1 LQQRQDNSSDGIVV
15 ALKNRQQQR
24 QQRVH
29 KILDRRSS
37 SSSSPPKT
45 SDDKNEDEATTNT
58 TIVLNAKK
66 GDKKIFVAS
75 IQGLEEDMD
84 VSIGKT
90 DKSIIVNIDDD
101 DDDEKRGG
109 GNVAV
114 GINLETPLKYD
125 HKAGTRVVAKR
136 RNPNSSSS
144 VAEEKI
150 EAPTQDLEIEP
161 KPTPLGQPQQPVII
175 PSPLNDV
182 AKPTTPLVQPQ
193 QPVINPSPP
202 NVANV
207 EHFKEMLDDM
217 LQRLNDPSH
226 PKITTMTRE
235 LEMLTQQIEEL
246 RLANTKHSSTNNPF
260 SQQVSDKLKPLV
272 QEANHMTKRIIDYA
286 NSDAHNPQFFQETN
300 FWANVADANRK
311 LHENEKHFRDYVKDL
326 NSAVQDVDHLRILFQ
341 NRRNIL
347 HKFITTIMVQHAKR
361 AKQNPTA
368 TASLSATPAS
378 APRQTRPTA
387 PR

>member
-1 LQQRQDNSSDGIVV
+1 L
-15 ALKNRQQQR
+15 
-24 QQRVH
+24 
-29 KILDRRSS
+29 
-37 SSSSPPKT
+37 SPV
-45 SDDKNEDEATTNT
+45 EEATTNT
-58 TIVLNAKK
+58 TIVLNANK

-90 DKSIIVNIDDD
+90 DKSIIVNIDGDGD
-101 DDDEKRGG
+101 GDEKRGG

-114 GINLETPLKYD
+114 GIDLETPLKYD

-136 RNPNSSSS
+136 RTRTPSNK
-144 VAEEKI
+144 VAEEK
-150 EAPTQDLEIEP
+150 TQDLEIEP
-161 KPTPLGQPQQPVII
+161 KP
-175 PSPLNDV
+175 
-182 AKPTTPLVQPQ
+182 TPLVQPQ

-235 LEMLTQQIEEL
+235 LELLTQQIEEL
-246 RLANTKHSSTNNPF
+246 RLANTKHSSTYNPF

-272 QEANHMTKRIIDYA
+272 DEANRMTKRIIDYA

-387 PR
+387 PRQTRPTAPRQTRRPL